1 MSVGEDAI
9 RKLRT
14 ASNAAI
20 AARDAEAVASFM
32 APEVV
37 VRVSG
42 GPVLRGRAANR
53 AAFAAQM
60 AEPAFRGYVRT
71 TERVEAHADPL
82 VLTERGRWVG
92 RWQAAVGMHEQLG
105 TYVAEWRHDGVG
117 WLIHSETFV
126 SNR

>member
-1 MSVGEDAI
+1 MSVGENAI
-9 RKLRT
+9 RTLRT

-20 AARDAEAVASFM
+20 AARDAEAVAGFM
-32 APEVV
+32 APDVV

-92 RWQAAVGMHEQLG
+92 RWQAAVGVHEQLG

>member
-1 MSVGEDAI
+1 MSAAEATV
-9 RKLRT
+9 RRLRT

-20 AARDAEAVASFM
+20 AARDAEAVAGFM
-32 APEVV
+32 APDVI

-53 AAFAAQM
+53 AAFAQQM
-60 AEPAFRGYVRT
+60 AEPTFRGYVRT
-71 TERVEAHADPL
+71 TERVESHADPL

-92 RWQAAVGMHEQLG
+92 RWQAAAGMHEQLG

-117 WLIHSETFV
+117 WLIHTETYV
-126 SNR
+126 SGR